1 MNLRVDPS
9 RLHRRKKSGILVR
22 AIDENGRWDAIDIVY
37 LSKES
42 LLEWLRS
49 KSSTYA
55 ESVVLALLDHPS
67 SS

>member
-9 RLHRRKKSGILVR
+9 RLGRRKKSGILVR
-22 AIDENGRWDAIDIVY
+22 AIDENGRWDAIDIAY

-49 KSSTYA
+49 KTTPYV
-55 ESVVLALLDHPS
+55 ESVVLALLDHPKE
-67 SS
+67 